1 MAYSELVKNF
11 ERIRGY
17 MREFYVYGFRSR
29 EEFNTKSI
37 RSYDN
42 ERRRLES
49 WLGKYM
55 EFRQDTKG
63 KASFITMDS
72 RDIPH
77 NPLYKAF
84 KAKSF
89 TDNDITLHFYIL
101 DLLSEGKTLTVK
113 EITEAISEEYLSH
126 FMQTEEADE
135 STIRKKLKEYEQM
148 GMLKSSKV
156 GRELVFSRVSDSI
169 DLSSWDAAI
178 DFFSESDPM
187 GVVGSFLLDRFK
199 QPLDFFR
206 FKHHYLLH
214 ALNSEIIS
222 DLLQAIEE
230 ERCVEITTFVA
241 RRGELRNHTVFPAK
255 IYIGTQSGRQYLLSY
270 HYRLKRPMF
279 LRLDNIRK
287 VKPGAVEKHAKKY
300 LDYCNKLQEN
310 LWGVSLGADYSLDHI
325 EITLHIGK
333 GEDYILQRLQRE
345 KRCGRI
351 EQIDDFTYKF
361 IADVY
366 DAGEVITWIRTF
378 IGRIVRLECSNKFV
392 EQRFYGDLKAMRE
405 LYGGMSDAVQ

>member
-101 DLLSEGKTLTVK
+101 DRLSGGKALTVK
-113 EITEAISEEYLSH
+113 EITEAISEKYLSH

-135 STIRKKLKEYEQM
+135 STIRKNSRNM
-148 GMLKSSKV
+148 SRWACSKV
-156 GRELVFSRVSDSI
+156 QR
-169 DLSSWDAAI
+169 WA
-178 DFFSESDPM
+178 
-187 GVVGSFLLDRFK
+187 
-199 QPLDFFR
+199 
-206 FKHHYLLH
+206 
-214 ALNSEIIS
+214 
-222 DLLQAIEE
+222 
-230 ERCVEITTFVA
+230 
-241 RRGELRNHTVFPAK
+241 
-255 IYIGTQSGRQYLLSY
+255 
-270 HYRLKRPMF
+270 
-279 LRLDNIRK
+279 
-287 VKPGAVEKHAKKY
+287 
-300 LDYCNKLQEN
+300 EN
-310 LWGVSLGADYSLDHI
+310 LFSV
-325 EITLHIGK
+325 
-333 GEDYILQRLQRE
+333 
-345 KRCGRI
+345 
-351 EQIDDFTYKF
+351 
-361 IADVY
+361 
-366 DAGEVITWIRTF
+366 
-378 IGRIVRLECSNKFV
+378 ECQTV
-392 EQRFYGDLKAMRE
+392 
-405 LYGGMSDAVQ
+405 